1 MEATAHNQPN
11 KRLSLRLVLILPFIV
26 QILGAA
32 GLIGW
37 LSFKNSQKAVDDL
50 VEKLANEVSARID
63 QQLDSYLAT
72 PKEMN
77 QLNSEM
83 IDLGMVDLSDF
94 TATGQ
99 YFWRQAQ
106 LYDVNYLQYGTV
118 NGEYIGAG
126 DYGDGDYKIEE
137 IPYGKPGTTFQF
149 ETNKAGDRTKLL
161 EQGEFDPRLEPW
173 YTHAKESLKPGWGDI
188 YSWETNPDII
198 SIPAGYPVLNQQG
211 QFIGAMGV
219 DINLAQVS
227 QFLRSLEIG
236 KSGKALIIE
245 RDGLMVANSV
255 GEKPYKLI
263 DGVAERLPTAES
275 KDKTLNTLAAQ
286 LQANFSSLKEI
297 TTPQLLEWEIDG
309 KPHYVQISPWQ
320 DELGLDWLVV
330 LAIPESDFMAQINAS
345 QRTTLMLCLASLS
358 GAIALG
364 IATARWVTKPVLQ
377 LKNATQAIAN
387 GQWDQTVSIQGT
399 EETATLGA
407 AFNRMAQQLRE
418 SFGQLEKSKQEL
430 EIRVEE
436 RTAELKEA
444 KEVADSANNA
454 KSDFLA
460 NMSHELRTPLNG
472 ILGYAQI
479 LQRSEALSDRGKKG
493 LDIVYQCGEHL
504 LNLIN
509 DILDLSKI
517 EARKMEL
524 YPKDFHLP
532 SFIQNVAEIC
542 RIRAEQKGIDFIY
555 EIDETLPHGVSAD
568 DKRLRQVLINLL
580 GNAIKFT
587 DVGNVRFCVKQ
598 LSTADAN
605 RCRLRFV
612 IQDTGVGMSPAQI
625 DKICLPFEQVGD
637 NSRKQEGTG
646 LGLAISTQIL
656 KIMNSELQIESQ
668 AAVGSCFN
676 FEIELPKVADWTI
689 TTLDSIKGKII
700 GYQGN
705 QRTLLLVDDR
715 WENRSVVFSLLEP
728 LGFNLI
734 EAIDGQQ
741 GLEQA
746 ELACP
751 DLIITDLVMPVMD
764 GFEFIEQLRH
774 NPALQAIPVIA
785 SSASVFEAD
794 QHKSLDAGADEFLAK
809 PVQADELLN
818 MLKTHLSLEWHYE
831 TPVETGG
838 KATATTSPA
847 ESTAVPPAEI
857 LEEFI
862 DLVLAGDLDSIVRLA
877 QTLDA
882 QYQGFAK
889 TVISMSEKFQIKQL
903 KTFLQQMS

>member
-1 MEATAHNQPN
+1 MEATSQVQPS

-50 VEKLANEVSARID
+50 AEKLAGEVSARID

-77 QLNSEM
+77 QLNGEI
-83 IDLGMVDLSDF
+83 IDLGMVNLNDF

-106 LYDVNYLQYGTV
+106 LYRVNYLQYGTV

-149 ETNKAGDRTKLL
+149 ATDKAGNRTALL
-161 EQGEFDPRLEPW
+161 EEGEFDPRLEPW
-173 YTHAKESLKPGWGDI
+173 YTHAKETLRPGWGEI

-227 QFLRSLEIG
+227 QFLRTLKIG
-236 KSGKALIIE
+236 KSGKALILE

-255 GEKPYKLI
+255 GEKPYKLV

-275 KDKTLNTLAAQ
+275 TDATLNTLAAQ
-286 LQANFSSLKEI
+286 LQANFSNLNAI
-297 TTPQLLEWEIDG
+297 TTPQLLEWQIEG
-309 KPHYVQISPWQ
+309 EPHYVQIAPWQ
-320 DELGLDWLVV
+320 DDLGLDWLVV
-330 LAIPESDFMAQINAS
+330 LTIPESDFMAQINAS
-345 QRTTLMLCLASLS
+345 QKTTLLLCLASLT

-377 LKNATQAIAN
+377 LKTATQAIAD
-387 GQWDQTVSIQGT
+387 GQWDQTVDIKGT

-418 SFGQLEKSKQEL
+418 SFNQLEKSKQEL

-444 KEVADSANNA
+444 KEIADSANNA

-479 LQRSEALSDRGKKG
+479 LQRSEILSHRGKKG
-493 LDIVYQCGEHL
+493 LDIVYQCGDHL

-532 SFIQNVAEIC
+532 AFIQSVAEIC
-542 RIRAEQKGIDFIY
+542 RIRAEQKGIDFGY

-587 DVGNVRFCVKQ
+587 DSGKVTFKVKN

-605 RCRLRFV
+605 SCRLRFE

-646 LGLAISTQIL
+646 LGLAISTQII
-656 KIMNSELQIESQ
+656 KIMDSELHIESQ
-668 AAVGSCFN
+668 PSIGSCFS
-676 FEIELPKVADWTI
+676 FEVDLPAVANWTT
-689 TTLDSIKGKII
+689 TTLDSSKGKII

-705 QRTLLLVDDR
+705 RRTVLLVDDR
-715 WENRSVVFSLLEP
+715 WENRSVIFSLLEP
-728 LGFNLI
+728 LGFHII

-741 GLEQA
+741 GLDQA
-746 ELACP
+746 ELAHP
-751 DLIITDLVMPVMD
+751 DLIITDLVMPVVD
-764 GFEFIEQLRH
+764 GFEFIDQLRR
-774 NPALQAIPVIA
+774 NPNLQTTPVIA
-785 SSASVFEAD
+785 SSASVFETD
-794 QHKSLDAGADEFLAK
+794 QHKSLDAGANEFLAK

-818 MLKTHLSLEWHYE
+818 MLKTHLTLEWQYE
-831 TPVETGG
+831 APPKAEI
-838 KATATTSPA
+838 KATASSSQ
-847 ESTAVPPAEI
+847 STAVPPAEI
-857 LEEFI
+857 LEQLT
-862 DLVLAGDLDSIVRLA
+862 DLVLAGDLDSIVKLA
-877 QTLDA
+877 QTLDT

-889 TVISMSEKFQIKQL
+889 TIISMSEQFQIKQL